1 MSRLPRRAARW
12 LQEATLLATVIALS
26 LAVWFVIVDAENR
39 EVEQRLGFSLSVGV
53 INLAADLA
61 VANEPLPVSVTVIG
75 RQEDVDGVAPENL
88 EATIDANG
96 RARGRHS
103 LPVRVRSLMEGVR
116 VRSVQPETAVVELQQ
131 VEEREVPVAVEASGS
146 PPLGFAVA
154 QPSVDLA
161 FATVTG
167 ISFDI
172 EQITEAVAR
181 VDLGGLTVPVTR
193 TVALEARTASGSPS
207 GRVAIEPRFATVRID
222 VRQELFPRT
231 VTVRPRIEGRPL
243 DGYRV
248 AAIAASPPTVDL
260 VATVDEFEELASVDT
275 APISIEGRSTTL
287 IRTVPLATTA
297 GEAAAETQ
305 VRVTVQIEP
314 ILAEARVPVRLQ
326 IVNVPADW
334 EASVQPSSARLLLRG
349 AAAEIA
355 RLDSALEPILVDAS
369 GLAAGRH
376 SITLEWSAPD
386 GISVELAEIS
396 PAFIILAL
404 TEPPAPEPEEAE
416 QDEDGQ

>member
-1 MSRLPRRAARW
+1 MSRLPRGAARW
-12 LQEATLLATVIALS
+12 LQEATLLATVIVLS

-103 LPVRVRSLMEGVR
+103 LPVRVRSLIEGVR
-116 VRSVQPETAVVELQQ
+116 VRSVQPETAVVEIQQ
-131 VEEREVPVAVEASGS
+131 VEEREVPVVIEASGS

-154 QPSVDLA
+154 QPTVDLA

-181 VDLGGLTVPVTR
+181 VDLAGLTVPVTR
-193 TVALEARTASGSPS
+193 TVALEARTGSGSAS

-243 DGYRV
+243 DGYRI
-248 AAIAASPPTVDL
+248 AAIAVAPPTVDL
-260 VATVDEFEELASVDT
+260 VATVDEFEELASVET
-275 APISIEGRSTTL
+275 TPISIEGRSSTV

-314 ILAEARVPVRLQ
+314 ILAEVRVPVRLQ
-326 IVNVPADW
+326 IVNAPAGW

-349 AAAEIA
+349 EAAEIA
-355 RLDSALEPILVDAS
+355 RLDSELAPILLDAS
-369 GLAAGRH
+369 GLDAGRH

-386 GISVELAEIS
+386 GINVEIAEIS
-396 PAFIILAL
+396 PSFIILAL

-416 QDEDGQ
+416 PDADGQ

>member
-1 MSRLPRRAARW
+1 MRRLPGGASRW
-12 LQEATLLATVIALS
+12 LQEATLLATVIVLS

-39 EVEQRLGFSLSVGV
+39 EVEQRLGFSLPVGV

-75 RQEDVDGVAPENL
+75 QQEDVDGIEPEDL

-103 LPVRVRSLMEGVR
+103 LPVRVRPLAEGVR
-116 VRSVQPETAVVELQQ
+116 VRSVQPEIAVVEIQQ
-131 VEEREVPVAVEASGS
+131 VEQREVPVVIEASGS
-146 PPLGFAVA
+146 PPPGFSAG
-154 QPSVDLA
+154 QPEIDLA

-172 EQITEAVAR
+172 EQVTEAVAR
-181 VDLGGLTVPVTR
+181 VDLGGLTVPLTR
-193 TVALEARTASGSPS
+193 TVALEPRTGSGSAS
-207 GRVAIEPRFATVRID
+207 GRVAIEPRFATVSID

-248 AAIAASPPTVDL
+248 ASIAVVPPTVDL
-260 VATVDEFEELASVDT
+260 VATVDEFDDLASVET
-275 APISIEGRSTTL
+275 APISIDGRSMTL

-305 VRVTVQIEP
+305 VRVTVRIEP
-314 ILAEARVPVRLQ
+314 IAAEVRVPVRVR
-326 IVNVPADW
+326 IVNAPANW
-334 EASVQPSSARLLLRG
+334 SASVQPASARLLLRG
-349 AAAEIA
+349 GAAEIA
-355 RLDSALEPILVDAS
+355 RLDSELDPIVVDAS

-376 SITLEWSAPD
+376 SIALEWSAPD
-386 GISVELAEIS
+386 GVEVEIVELTPSFA
-396 PAFIILAL
+396 ILAL

-416 QDEDGQ
+416 ADDGEQ